1 MSPLPTPS
9 AIPPI
14 MAVRDMLM
22 DMLGRDVKVG
32 PSGPWAPSLRDTGAV
47 AVYVDDVGRVRALI
61 SCNLELAVTL
71 GASIALIPAKTAA
84 GILEE
89 GQLTEEIQENLN
101 EVLNI
106 LAGLFN
112 PPDGPHVKLQALHA
126 PGQPPPAD
134 ISAQLRAFG
143 RREDLKIE
151 VAGYGGGRLSLVL
164 V

>member
-1 MSPLPTPS
+1 MTPLPAPS
-9 AIPPI
+9 AIPSI

-22 DMLGRDVKVG
+22 DMLGRDVKVA
-32 PSGPWAPSLRDTGAV
+32 PSGPWAPSLRDPGAV
-47 AVYVDDVGRVRALI
+47 AAYIDDSGRVRALI
-61 SCNLELAVTL
+61 ACNLDLAVAL

-84 GILEE
+84 GLVEE
-89 GQLTEEIQENLN
+89 GLLTEEIEENLN

-112 PPDGPHVKLQALHA
+112 PPEGPHVKLRTLYA
-126 PGQPPPAD
+126 PGKPPPAD
-134 ISAQLRAFG
+134 LSAQLRAFG